1 MGFAGAIGVTLPTV
15 PFTDFPDLG
24 KAFKTGFVI
33 EIVEKKKVRTVI
45 DAHVFVLNPVRYSLS
60 EPFQSTL
67 TPTEANTVLEEVNG
81 IIVREIT
88 LEGTFG
94 LAERTP
100 RALTPSAPGGPRS
113 APYQALKSNGKADGS
128 TQFATLRQLF
138 RTYSDLKKDPE
149 RAPFIKMVFHSL
161 RDDDHWTVVPKSFDT
176 PRDAARTRMHYEYRI
191 SLLTTGD
198 ASAIYALPDDSFTL
212 DDVFKVINQALAEAT
227 SIVNDINTVIA
238 QIRSKVANIDAVMIG
253 VSGFLTQVGVSIASS
268 RDLVIDYPRKLALSS
283 ADAVRTAGLQL
294 ADTTQATFTTPTG
307 YKAIDTNAARWL
319 AALERCL
326 DRIISRVQK
335 FRESSQEVLQ
345 RTERSYLGERALTE
359 NDLLT
364 NSAGATANSSARVA
378 KGAESEAGTS
388 FGEYQALRRVQVT
401 ATSTLSTLSSLYN
414 VSRELIVVVNN
425 LRPPYFTPGG
435 GLGTL
440 KPGDYVLIPVA
451 QTSGVPVSDT
461 ATASYRD
468 VEQTLYG
475 MDFALDQ
482 TELALG
488 KLDFK
493 IDASHGNDD
502 AEYATGIP
510 NITNGLEIILH
521 TEQGETQHVPSVGLN
536 LPVGS
541 KGTLQNVL
549 LAATSMRSS
558 ILSDDRIERIL
569 SSRLVLDGDTLT
581 QEITPLIRGGGEGL
595 TVVLPLGR
603 ASGG

>member
-1 MGFAGAIGVTLPTV
+1 MGFAGAIGVTLPNV

-33 EIVEKKKVRTVI
+33 EIVEKKTVRKVI
-45 DAHVFVLNPVRYSLS
+45 NAHVFVLNPVRYSLS

-100 RALTPSAPGGPRS
+100 KSTRSAGSSAPNTFN
-113 APYQALKSNGKADGS
+113 QNGKADGS
-128 TQFATLRQLF
+128 TQFAHLRQLF
-138 RTYSDLKKDPE
+138 REYSDLKKDPE
-149 RAPFIKMVFHSL
+149 RAPFVKMVFHSL

-198 ASAIYALPDDSFTL
+198 AAAIYALPEDSSLL
-212 DDVFKVINQALAEAT
+212 DDAFKVINQALAEAT
-227 SIVNDINTVIA
+227 AFQNDINGVIA
-238 QIRSKVANIDAVMIG
+238 QLRSKVANIDAVMIG
-253 VSGFLTQVGVSIASS
+253 VSGFLTQVGVTVSSS
-268 RDLVIDYPRKLALSS
+268 RDLAIDYPRKLALSS
-283 ADAVRTAGLQL
+283 AENVRNAGLQL
-294 ADTTQATFTTPTG
+294 ADTTQAAFTTPTG
-307 YKAIDTNAARWL
+307 SKAVDTYAAHWFVM
-319 AALERCL
+319 LEHAL
-326 DRIISRVQK
+326 DRIISRATK
-335 FRESSQEVLQ
+335 FSESSQEVKQ
-345 RTERSYLGERALTE
+345 RTERNYLGDLALTE

-364 NSAGATANSSARVA
+364 NTGGATANSAARVA
-378 KGAESEAGTS
+378 KGSEGEAGTN
-388 FGEYQALRRVQVT
+388 FGEYQALRKVQVT
-401 ATSTLSTLSSLYN
+401 VTTTLSVLASVYN
-414 VSRELIVVVNN
+414 VSRELIVVINN

-440 KPGDYVLIPVA
+440 KPGDFILIPVA
-451 QTSGVPVSDT
+451 QTSGVPVTDSQIT
-461 ATASYRD
+461 NYRD

-475 MDFALDQ
+475 MDFALDPVQ
-482 TELALG
+482 LALG

-493 IDASHGNDD
+493 VDSSHGSVD
-502 AEYATGIP
+502 AEYATGVP

-521 TEQGETQHVPSVGLN
+521 TEQGETQHVPSVGLS
-536 LPVGS
+536 LPVGD